1 MEHSAF
7 IEAIRNV
14 VFTAI
19 RSIEITETLVL
30 PHSWDNSSSRVLS
43 SLMYGET
50 VSYDEISQ
58 AVHLQLKKIGRKN
71 CEGHRLSKIL
81 PDHTTSPH
89 AFAYALLH
97 NEFTDGE
104 VSRIKFGDG
113 EDKEKFIRIYANG
126 LKENIIEQLLT
137 ERKEPVSTDTNVSDC
152 ICCC

>member
-1 MEHSAF
+1 MEHSTF
-7 IEAIRNV
+7 IQAIRDA

-19 RSIEITETLVL
+19 RGIKIAGTLVL
-30 PHSWDNSSSRVLS
+30 PHSWDNPSSRVLS

-71 CEGHRLSKIL
+71 CEEHRLTKVS
-81 PDHTTSPH
+81 PDNTVSPY

-104 VSRIKFGDG
+104 VSRIKLGGG
-113 EDKEKFIRIYANG
+113 ENKEKFIRIYANG
-126 LKENIIEQLLT
+126 LKENIIEQLTT
-137 ERKEPVSTDTNVSDC
+137 ERKEPVSTDTKVSDC
-152 ICCC
+152 IGCC